1 MGVKD
6 VPRVW
11 RERRDAAVPEASADA
26 PPHTQWERRVPGRL
40 DAPGTLLYTTLVARV
55 HRWIDVTRP
64 RRRGEQLGEG
74 PRLIDDSQN
83 RRIGRV
89 FMLLFHSILFSR
101 RYFYPTTYRP
111 KHDSL
116 HPYARDGAVGGQ
128 DYARRGLRSL
138 FLFFGVLGDFPGQPA
153 LRVQ

>member
-1 MGVKD
+1 MD
-6 VPRVW
+6 R
-11 RERRDAAVPEASADA
+11 S
-26 PPHTQWERRVPGRL
+26 VPG
-40 DAPGTLLYTTLVARV
+40 
-55 HRWIDVTRP
+55 
-64 RRRGEQLGEG
+64 LGG
-74 PRLIDDSQN
+74 RTRLIDDSQN

-89 FMLLFHSILFSR
+89 FISILFYSILFSR